1 MRAAPRH
8 IDTAQQKGP
17 LSPRPSITPSRSLPT
32 TIQFKSATNFINERS
47 RVANGD
53 GYRFL

>member
-17 LSPRPSITPSRSLPT
+17 RSPRPSITPSRSLPT
-32 TIQFKSATNFINERS
+32 TIQFKSEINQFRQ
-47 RVANGD
+47 
-53 GYRFL
+53 